1 MKYIKRHAEE
11 VIQKEE
17 KMFKARKI
25 LSELLA
31 EKQIRDTIQKE
42 KQ

>member
-17 KMFKARKI
+17 KLFKAI
-25 LSELLA
+25 LVTGSNTSLP
-31 EKQIRDTIQKE
+31 
-42 KQ
+42 